1 MEYLL
6 VLLVSLMG
14 VCGFLAYSLLQEKK
28 RAELVREHRQQLI
41 TEKQMVLEFIHD
53 ISDALVA
60 EATQGVLLKKM
71 ITAAVRIVAARS
83 GAIFLADPTREFMS
97 AVAVEGLFPPP
108 VPPPD
113 MMEGKVASRS
123 IYLEQ
128 IVLSQKVPIADNF
141 LGKIILSGKSALITS
156 GFKELGLP
164 VYEEEVL
171 QIHSMMLVPL
181 KFREETLGVLA
192 VVNKKGEQEFSSSEL
207 SMLES
212 LSEQASFSIYSSR
225 LNTLVREK
233 QRIDRDL
240 VIAHDIQRLLLPD
253 SFPNI
258 ATVDICAM
266 NLPAQEVG
274 GDYYDFIHVDP
285 DHWGFV
291 IADVS
296 GKGVAGALIMTMCRS
311 ALRTKAPGNLSPAQ
325 VLREVN
331 RIIFPDIKDDLFIT
345 ITYGILNASTRE
357 FVFARAGHEPVLVCR
372 ADSGQIEAISGK
384 GMAIGI
390 DSGQVFDTLIQDVS
404 LTLRAQDSL
413 VLYTDGITEAIDE
426 QEQEF
431 GRDNLYEAIRTFSK
445 SRNASEVINGLEQ
458 RVKRFVG
465 NYPQNDDITL
475 MVVKV

>member
-6 VLLVSLMG
+6 ILLAGLICA
-14 VCGFLAYSLLQEKK
+14 CGYLAYSLFKEKK
-28 RAELVREHRQQLI
+28 RTELVQEHRHQLVK
-41 TEKQMVLEFIHD
+41 EKQMVLEFIHD

-60 EATQGVLLKKM
+60 EATQGVLLRKM

-83 GAIFLADPTREFMS
+83 GAIFLADPQREHLA
-97 AVAVEGLFPPP
+97 AVAIEGLFPPP
-108 VPPPD
+108 IQPAD
-113 MMEGKVASRS
+113 MMEGKLASRS

-128 IVLSQKVPIADNF
+128 VVLAQRVPIESNF
-141 LGKIILSGKSALITS
+141 LGSVIRSGKSELITGNRKDM
-156 GFKELGLP
+156 GFPE
-164 VYEEEVL
+164 YEEEILKVR
-171 QIHSMMLVPL
+171 SMMLVPL
-181 KFREETLGVLA
+181 KFREETLGVLV
-192 VVNKKGEQEFSSSEL
+192 VVNKKGEQEFSSGEL

-225 LNTLVREK
+225 LNNLVREK

-240 VIAHDIQRLLLPD
+240 EIAHDIQRLLLPD

-258 ATVDICAM
+258 AAADVCAM

-274 GDYYDFIHVDP
+274 GDYYDFIQVDP

-296 GKGVAGALIMTMCRS
+296 GKGVAGALMMTICRS
-311 ALRTKAPGNLSPAQ
+311 AIRTKAIDNLSPAQ
-325 VLREVN
+325 VLRDVN

-345 ITYGILNASTRE
+345 ITYGILNSATRE
-357 FVFARAGHEPVLVCR
+357 FIFARAGHEPVLVCR
-372 ADSGQIEAISGK
+372 AETGQIEAVTGK

-390 DSGQVFDTLIQDVS
+390 DSGQVFDSLIEDVS
-404 LTLRAQDSL
+404 LTLRPQDTVL
-413 VLYTDGITEAIDE
+413 LYTDGITEAIDE
-426 QEQEF
+426 HEQEF

>member
-6 VLLVSLMG
+6 VLLACLMG
-14 VCGFLAYSLLQEKK
+14 VSGYLAYSLLQAKK
-28 RAELVREHRQQLI
+28 TAELVQEHRHQLVK
-41 TEKQMVLEFIHD
+41 EKQMVLEFIHD

-71 ITAAVRIVAARS
+71 ITAAVRIVSARS
-83 GAIFLADPTREFMS
+83 GAIFLADQEKQNLS

-128 IVLSQKVPIADNF
+128 VVLSQKVPVDDNF
-141 LGKIILSGKSALITS
+141 LGKVIRSGKSVLIAGDHS
-156 GFKELGLP
+156 DLGLP
-164 VYEEEVL
+164 EYEEEVL
-171 QIHSMMLVPL
+171 QIRTMMLVPL
-181 KFREETLGVLA
+181 KFRDETLGVLV
-192 VVNKKGEQEFSSSEL
+192 VVNKKGEQDFSSTEL

-225 LNTLVREK
+225 LNNLVREK

-240 VIAHDIQRLLLPD
+240 EIAHDIQRLLLPD

-258 ATVDICAM
+258 ATVDVCAM

-274 GDYYDFIHVDP
+274 GDYYDFIQIDA

-345 ITYGILNASTRE
+345 ITYGILHATSRE

-372 ADSGQIEAISGK
+372 ADSGQIEAVSGK

-390 DSGQVFDTLIQDVS
+390 DSGHVFDTLIEDVS
-404 LTLRAQDSL
+404 VSLRPQDTV

-431 GRDNLYEAIRTFSK
+431 GRDNLYEAIRMFSK

-465 NYPQNDDITL
+465 NYPQSDDITL

>member
-1 MEYLL
+1 MEFLL
-6 VLLVSLMG
+6 LLLACLIG
-14 VCGFLAYSLLQEKK
+14 VCSFLAWSLIRVRK
-28 RAELVREHRQQLI
+28 RMELVQEHRRQLVK
-41 TEKQMVLEFIHD
+41 EKQMVLEFLHD
-53 ISDALVA
+53 IGDALVA
-60 EATQGVLLKKM
+60 EATQGVLLRKM
-71 ITAAVRIVAARS
+71 ITATVRIMAARS
-83 GAIFLADPTREFMS
+83 GAIFLADPKKEYLS

-108 VPPPD
+108 IAPPD
-113 MMEGKVASRS
+113 MMEAKMASRS

-128 IVLSQKVPIADNF
+128 VVFAQKVPIDTNF
-141 LGKIILSGKSALITS
+141 LGSVIRLGKSVLIA
-156 GFKELGLP
+156 GRQEGMGLP
-164 VYEEEVL
+164 EYEEEIL

-181 KFREETLGVLA
+181 KFRDETLGVLA
-192 VVNKKGEQEFSSSEL
+192 VVNKKGEQEFSATEL

-225 LNTLVREK
+225 LNSLVREK

-240 VIAHDIQRLLLPD
+240 EIAHDIQRLLLPD
-253 SFPNI
+253 SFPSI
-258 ATVDICAM
+258 ANVDVCAM

-274 GDYYDFIHVDP
+274 GDYYDFIQVDP

-311 ALRTKAPGNLSPAQ
+311 ALRTKAPGNRSPAQ

-331 RIIFPDIKDDLFIT
+331 HIIFQDIKDDLFIT
-345 ITYGILNASTRE
+345 ITYGILDVATRE

-372 ADSGQIEAISGK
+372 ADSGQIEALSGK

-390 DSGQVFDTLIQDVS
+390 DSGPVFDNLIADVS
-404 LTLRAQDSL
+404 LTLRPQDTV
-413 VLYTDGITEAIDE
+413 VLYTDGITEAIDD

-445 SRNASEVINGLEQ
+445 SRNASEWINGLEQ

-465 NYPQNDDITL
+465 NHPQNDDITL

>member
-6 VLLVSLMG
+6 VLVACLMG
-14 VCGFLAYSLLQEKK
+14 VSGYLTWKLMQSNK
-28 RAELVREHRQQLI
+28 RTELVQEHRRQLVK
-41 TEKQMVLEFIHD
+41 EKQMVLEFIHD

-60 EATQGVLLKKM
+60 EATQGVLLRKM

-83 GAIFLADPTREFMS
+83 GAIFLADPKREYLS

-108 VPPPD
+108 IAPPD
-113 MMEGKVASRS
+113 MMEAKVASRS

-128 IVLSQKVPIADNF
+128 VVLAQKVPIDGNF
-141 LGKIILSGKSALITS
+141 LGNVIRSGKSELIDGGS
-156 GFKELGLP
+156 GKIGLP
-164 VYEEEVL
+164 EYEEEVL
-171 QIHSMMLVPL
+171 QIRSMMLVPL
-181 KFREETLGVLA
+181 KFRDETLGVLA
-192 VVNKKGEQEFSSSEL
+192 VVNKKGEQDFSSTEL

-225 LNTLVREK
+225 LNNLVREK

-240 VIAHDIQRLLLPD
+240 EIAHDIQRLLLPD

-258 ATVDICAM
+258 ATVDVCAM

-274 GDYYDFIHVDP
+274 GDYYDFIQVDP
-285 DHWGFV
+285 THWGFV

-311 ALRTKAPGNLSPAQ
+311 ALRTKAPGNRSPAQ

-345 ITYGILNASTRE
+345 ITYAVLDAQSRE
-357 FVFARAGHEPVLVCR
+357 FVFARAGHEPVLICS
-372 ADSGQIEAISGK
+372 ADSGQIEAVSGK

-404 LTLRAQDSL
+404 LTLRPQDTV
-413 VLYTDGITEAIDE
+413 VLYTDGITEAIDD

-431 GRDNLYEAIRTFSK
+431 GRDNLFEAIRTFSK

-465 NYPQNDDITL
+465 NHPQSDDITL

>member
-1 MEYLL
+1 MDFLL
-6 VLLVSLMG
+6 VLLACLMG
-14 VCGFLAYSLLQEKK
+14 VCGFLAWLLIQARK
-28 RAELVREHRQQLI
+28 RAELVQEHQRRLMK
-41 TEKQMVLEFIHD
+41 EKQMVLEFLHD
-53 ISDALVA
+53 IGDALVA
-60 EATQGVLLKKM
+60 EATQGVLLRKM
-71 ITAAVRIVAARS
+71 ITAAVRIVEARS
-83 GAIFLADPTREFMS
+83 GAIFLTDPKKEYLS
-97 AVAVEGLFPPP
+97 AVALEGLFPPP
-108 VPPPD
+108 IAPPD
-113 MMEGKVASRS
+113 MMEDKMASRS

-128 IVLSQKVPIADNF
+128 VVLAQKVPINNNF
-141 LGKIILSGKSALITS
+141 LGNVIRSGKSVLIA
-156 GFKELGLP
+156 GRQKDMGLP
-164 VYEEEVL
+164 EYEEEVL
-171 QIHSMMLVPL
+171 QIRSMMLVPL
-181 KFREETLGVLA
+181 KFRDEILGVLA
-192 VVNKKGEQEFSSSEL
+192 VVNKKGEQEFSSAEL

-225 LNTLVREK
+225 LSNLVREK

-240 VIAHDIQRLLLPD
+240 EIARDIQRLLLPD

-258 ATVDICAM
+258 ATVDVCAM
-266 NLPAQEVG
+266 NLSAQEVG
-274 GDYYDFIHVDP
+274 GDYYDFIRVDP

-311 ALRTKAPGNLSPAQ
+311 ALRTKAPGNRSPAQ

-345 ITYGILNASTRE
+345 LTYGILDAATRE

-372 ADSGQIEAISGK
+372 AETGQIEALTGK

-390 DSGQVFDTLIQDVS
+390 DSGQFFDNLIADVS
-404 LTLRAQDSL
+404 LTLRPQDTV

-458 RVKRFVG
+458 RVKRFIG

>member
-6 VLLVSLMG
+6 VLVACLMVVSG
-14 VCGFLAYSLLQEKK
+14 YLAWSLIQARK
-28 RAELVREHRQQLI
+28 RTELVHEHRRQLVK
-41 TEKQMVLEFIHD
+41 EKQMVLEFIQD
-53 ISDALVA
+53 IGDALVA
-60 EATQGVLLKKM
+60 EATQSVLLRKM

-83 GAIFLADPTREFMS
+83 GAIFLADPQKEYLT

-108 VPPPD
+108 IAPPD
-113 MMEGKVASRS
+113 MMESKMASRS

-128 IVLSQKVPIADNF
+128 VVLAQKVPIDSNF
-141 LGKIILSGKSALITS
+141 LGGVIRSGKSELIS
-156 GFKELGLP
+156 GHSKAMGLP
-164 VYEEEVL
+164 EYEEEVL
-171 QIHSMMLVPL
+171 QIRSMMLVPL
-181 KFREETLGVLA
+181 KFRDETLGVLA
-192 VVNKKGEQEFSSSEL
+192 VVNKKGEQEFSSMEL

-225 LNTLVREK
+225 LNNLVREK

-240 VIAHDIQRLLLPD
+240 EIAHDIQRLLLPD
-253 SFPNI
+253 SFPTI
-258 ATVDICAM
+258 ATADVCAM

-274 GDYYDFIHVDP
+274 GDYYDFIQVDP

-296 GKGVAGALIMTMCRS
+296 GKGVAGALMMTMCRS
-311 ALRTKAPGNLSPAQ
+311 ALRTKAPANRSPAQ

-357 FVFARAGHEPVLVCR
+357 FVFARAGHEPVLVCN
-372 ADSGQIEAISGK
+372 AASGQIEALSGK

-390 DSGQVFDTLIQDVS
+390 DSGQVFDNLIEDVS
-404 LTLRAQDSL
+404 LTLRPQDTV
-413 VLYTDGITEAIDE
+413 VLYTDGITEAIDG

-431 GRDNLYEAIRTFSK
+431 GQDNLYEAIRTFSK

-465 NYPQNDDITL
+465 SHPQNDDITL